1 MKEKKKRERETR
13 MHSGT
18 YRQRPI
24 RMLCMVLYV
33 CKRKRIIIMFDHEI
47 LYHVE
52 REKEKLTK
60 LSSTK
65 KKVDELVHSIKYKMT
80 FLLNI

>member
-1 MKEKKKRERETR
+1 MFY
-13 MHSGT
+13 HD
-18 YRQRPI
+18 
-24 RMLCMVLYV
+24 MLY
-33 CKRKRIIIMFDHEI
+33 D
-47 LYHVE
+47 VE